1 MILTYVLT
9 KASPFSLN
17 WGWLS
22 LLGDSS
28 KNSPSL
34 VAPCSPSQLHLW
46 IGLLTDLLL
55 AFLIQEFEPSA
66 LEQGEVSIFGSQAA
80 GRGVLCCLCIP
91 LPPFYGFLSLMSL
104 CLQMLQMKALPSALK
119 VYIVQL
125 GN

>member
-91 LPPFYGFLSLMSL
+91 LPPFYGFFEFNVSVLADVANEGPTI
-104 CLQMLQMKALPSALK
+104 CPEG
-119 VYIVQL
+119 VYSTTW
-125 GN
+125 